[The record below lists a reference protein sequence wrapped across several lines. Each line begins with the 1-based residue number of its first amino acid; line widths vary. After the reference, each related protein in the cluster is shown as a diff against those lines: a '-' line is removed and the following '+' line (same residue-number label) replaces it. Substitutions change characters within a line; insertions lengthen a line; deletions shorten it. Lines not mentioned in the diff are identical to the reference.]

1 MASETGSLGNIQ
13 SSLTT
18 RQTSLTSLTTALT
31 NQLNSAQ
38 EVDMASAITKAAALK
53 TQLQA
58 SYQII
63 ADTQSL
69 SLASYL

>member
-1 MASETGSLGNIQ
+1 MATETGSLGNIQ
-13 SSLTT
+13 SDLTA
-18 RQTSLTSLTTALT
+18 RQSQLTSLTTSLSK
-31 NQLNSAQ
+31 QLSSAQ
-38 EVDMASAITKAAALK
+38 NVDVAEAISRAALLQ

-63 ADTQSL
+63 AQSRSL